1 MGMDVIGHDWAVRLL
16 ERHLVGGKLRHAYLF
31 TGMKGVG
38 KRTLALRFAEA
49 IACVSPAKPGEPCGK
64 CRACTLIRKG
74 TYPDLHLVSAKEVGG
89 TLQVEQVR
97 ELQRKLALSPYE
109 GRVRIA
115 LLLRFQESSTSA
127 ANALLKTLEE
137 PPAHVVLL
145 LTARS
150 AESLLP
156 TIVSRC
162 VRIDLRPVA
171 SNRLQTSL
179 EERGVPVE
187 EARLLAAMAGG
198 SPGRALALAET
209 PEALK
214 LNSQRLEE
222 FMALLAMNR
231 GQRFRYASRF
241 DRKSGGFKQLSEA
254 RRAAVEVIESWRPLL
269 RGAMLMSLGAAA
281 EEDQMLGDR
290 GAARMAEGVDAESI
304 IRAIRATD
312 VTLEALARNANPRL
326 AMESLMLD
334 LPNLKSR

>member
-16 ERHLVGGKLRHAYLF
+16 QRHIAGGKLRHAYLF

-49 IACVSPAKPGEPCGK
+49 IACGSPIKPGNPCGK
-64 CRACTLIRKG
+64 CRACSLIRVG

-109 GRVRIA
+109 GHVRIA

-145 LTARS
+145 LTAQS
-150 AESLLP
+150 AELLLP

-162 VRIDLRPVA
+162 VRIDLRPVPTK
-171 SNRLQTSL
+171 RLETSL
-179 EERGVPVE
+179 KERGVPAE
-187 EARLLAAMAGG
+187 EARLLTAMAGG

-209 PEALK
+209 PEAMK
-214 LNSQRLEE
+214 LHRQRLEE
-222 FMALLAMNR
+222 FMTLLAMNR
-231 GQRFRYASRF
+231 GQRFRYAARF
-241 DRKSGGFKQLSEA
+241 DRQTGGFKQISEA

-269 RGAMLMSLGAAA
+269 RGAMLMSLGAASDEDRTL
-281 EEDQMLGDR
+281 EEH
-290 GAARMAEGVDAESI
+290 GAARMAEGVEAKSI
-304 IRAIRATD
+304 IRAIQATD
-312 VTLEALARNANPRL
+312 ITLEALARNANPRL
-326 AMESLMLD
+326 AMEALMLD
-334 LPNLKSR
+334 LPNLKSP